1 MAVGGL
7 GGADY
12 SGRIRVHGINRTL
25 VSLLNLLICTSLL
38 RGGWL
43 RSNWLRNRV
52 GRFEN
57 HLVGVSRAGDNP
69 RVIRRLQRLSRPTR
83 LVRVLQLANPRHLS
97 GLLHRLCRLR
107 GLHWLCRLA
116 ITLGYLAVTLR
127 YLTVSLHRP
136 AVTLR
141 GLSSAWRNAWLCLCL
156 CLRLWLGEV
165 GV

>member
-25 VSLLNLLICTSLL
+25 VSLLNFLICTSLL

-43 RSNWLRNRV
+43 RSGWLRNRV

-69 RVIRRLQRLSRPTR
+69 RVIRRLQRLSRPAR

-97 GLLHRLCRLR
+97 WLLHRLC
-107 GLHWLCRLA
+107 GLCLA
-116 ITLGYLAVTLR
+116 VTLGYLAITLL
-127 YLTVSLHRP
+127 YLTISLHRP
-136 AVTLR
+136 TVTLR
-141 GLSSAWRNAWLCLCL
+141 CLGGAWGDTRLCL
-156 CLRLWLGEV
+156 CLRLGEV

>member
-25 VSLLNLLICTSLL
+25 VSFLNLLICASLL

-43 RSNWLRNRV
+43 RSSWLRNRV

-57 HLVGVSRAGDNP
+57 HLVGVSWASDNP
-69 RVIRRLQRLSRPTR
+69 RVIRRFQRLSRPAR

-107 GLHWLCRLA
+107 GLAVTLGDLA
-116 ITLGYLAVTLR
+116 ITLLYLTISLHRLAVTLR
-127 YLTVSLHRP
+127 CL
-136 AVTLR
+136 
-141 GLSSAWRNAWLCLCL
+141 GGAWGDTRLCL
-156 CLRLWLGEV
+156 CLRLGEV
-165 GV
+165 GG

>member
-25 VSLLNLLICTSLL
+25 VGLLNLLICTSLL

-43 RSNWLRNRV
+43 RSSWLRNRV

-69 RVIRRLQRLSRPTR
+69 RVIRRLQRLSRPAR

-97 GLLHRLCRLR
+97 GLGRLC
-107 GLHWLCRLA
+107 GVLHWLCRLA
-116 ITLGYLAVTLR
+116 VTLGYLAIT
-127 YLTVSLHRP
+127 LHRL

-141 GLSSAWRNAWLCLCL
+141 GLSGAWRNAWLCLR
-156 CLRLWLGEV
+156 LRLRLGEV

>member
-25 VSLLNLLICTSLL
+25 VSFLNLLICASLL

-43 RSNWLRNRV
+43 RSSWLRNRV

-57 HLVGVSRAGDNP
+57 HLVGVSWASDNP
-69 RVIRRLQRLSRPTR
+69 RVIRRFQRLSRPAR

-107 GLHWLCRLA
+107 GLA
-116 ITLGYLAVTLR
+116 VTLGYLAI
-127 YLTVSLHRP
+127 SLHRL

-141 GLSSAWRNAWLCLCL
+141 CLGGAWGDTRLCL
-156 CLRLWLGEV
+156 CLRLGEV
-165 GV
+165 GG

>member
-7 GGADY
+7 GSADY

-25 VSLLNLLICTSLL
+25 VSFLNLLICTSLL

-43 RSNWLRNRV
+43 RSSWLRNRV

-69 RVIRRLQRLSRPTR
+69 RVIRRLQRLSRPAR

-97 GLLHRLCRLR
+97 WLLHRLC
-107 GLHWLCRLA
+107 GLCLA
-116 ITLGYLAVTLR
+116 VTLGYLAITLL
-127 YLTVSLHRP
+127 YLTISLHRP
-136 AVTLR
+136 TVTLR
-141 GLSSAWRNAWLCLCL
+141 CLGGAWGDTRLCL
-156 CLRLWLGEV
+156 CLRLGEV

>member
-12 SGRIRVHGINRTL
+12 SGWIRVHGINRTL
-25 VSLLNLLICTSLL
+25 VGLLNLLICASLL

-43 RSNWLRNRV
+43 RSSWLRNRV

-57 HLVGVSRAGDNP
+57 HLVGVSWAGDNP
-69 RVIRRLQRLSRPTR
+69 RVIRRLQRLSRPAR

-97 GLLHRLCRLR
+97 GLLHRLCRL
-107 GLHWLCRLA
+107 CLA
-116 ITLGYLAVTLR
+116 VTLGYLTISLHRLAVTLR
-127 YLTVSLHRP
+127 CL
-136 AVTLR
+136 
-141 GLSSAWRNAWLCLCL
+141 GGAWGDTRLCL
-156 CLRLWLGEV
+156 CLRLGEV

>member
-12 SGRIRVHGINRTL
+12 SGWIRVHGINRTL
-25 VSLLNLLICTSLL
+25 VGLLNLLICASLL

-43 RSNWLRNRV
+43 RSSWLRNRV

-57 HLVGVSRAGDNP
+57 HLVGVSWAGDNP
-69 RVIRRLQRLSRPTR
+69 RVIRRLQRLSRPAR

-97 GLLHRLCRLR
+97 GLLHRLC
-107 GLHWLCRLA
+107 GLCLA
-116 ITLGYLAVTLR
+116 VTLGYLAITLL
-127 YLTVSLHRP
+127 YLTISLHRL

-141 GLSSAWRNAWLCLCL
+141 CLGGAWGDTRLCL
-156 CLRLWLGEV
+156 CLRLGEV
-165 GV
+165 GG

>member
-25 VSLLNLLICTSLL
+25 VSFLNFLICASLL

-43 RSNWLRNRV
+43 RSSWLRNRV

-57 HLVGVSRAGDNP
+57 HLVGVSWASDNP
-69 RVIRRLQRLSRPTR
+69 RVIRRFQRLSRPAR

-97 GLLHRLCRLR
+97 GLLHRLCRL
-107 GLHWLCRLA
+107 HWLCLTISLGYLA
-116 ITLGYLAVTLR
+116 ITLRG
-127 YLTVSLHRP
+127 LTISLPGLCGP

-141 GLSSAWRNAWLCLCL
+141 GLSGAWYNAWLCL
-156 CLRLWLGEV
+156 RLGEV

>member
-25 VSLLNLLICTSLL
+25 VGLLNLLICTSLL

-43 RSNWLRNRV
+43 RSSWLRNRV

-69 RVIRRLQRLSRPTR
+69 RVIRRLQRLSRPAR

-97 GLLHRLCRLR
+97 GLLHRLC
-107 GLHWLCRLA
+107 GLCLA
-116 ITLGYLAVTLR
+116 VTLGYLAISLL
-127 YLTVSLHRP
+127 YLTISLHRP
-136 AVTLR
+136 AITLR
-141 GLSSAWRNAWLCLCL
+141 CLGGAWGDTRLCL
-156 CLRLWLGEV
+156 CLRLGEV

>member
-12 SGRIRVHGINRTL
+12 SGWIRVHGIHRTL
-25 VSLLNLLICTSLL
+25 VSLLNFLICTSLL

-43 RSNWLRNRV
+43 RSSWLRNRV

-69 RVIRRLQRLSRPTR
+69 RVIRRLQRLSRPAR

-97 GLLHRLCRLR
+97 WLLHRLC
-107 GLHWLCRLA
+107 GLCLA
-116 ITLGYLAVTLR
+116 VTLGYLAITLL
-127 YLTVSLHRP
+127 YLTISLHRP
-136 AVTLR
+136 TVTLR
-141 GLSSAWRNAWLCLCL
+141 CLGGAWGDTRLCL
-156 CLRLWLGEV
+156 CLRLGEV

>member
-1 MAVGGL
+1 MAVGSL

-25 VSLLNLLICTSLL
+25 VGLLNLLICTSLL

-43 RSNWLRNRV
+43 RSSWLRNRV

-69 RVIRRLQRLSRPTR
+69 RVIRRLQRLSRPAR

-107 GLHWLCRLA
+107 GLA
-116 ITLGYLAVTLR
+116 VTLGYLAIT
-127 YLTVSLHRP
+127 LHRL

-141 GLSSAWRNAWLCLCL
+141 CLGGAWGDTRLCL
-156 CLRLWLGEV
+156 CLRLGEV

>member
-7 GGADY
+7 GGANY

-25 VSLLNLLICTSLL
+25 VGLLNLLICTSLL

-43 RSNWLRNRV
+43 RSGWLRNRV

-57 HLVGVSRAGDNP
+57 HLGGVSRAGDNP
-69 RVIRRLQRLSRPTR
+69 RVIRRLQRLSRPAR
-83 LVRVLQLANPRHLS
+83 LVRVLQLANPRYLS
-97 GLLHRLCRLR
+97 GLLHRLCGLYRL
-107 GLHWLCRLA
+107 CLA
-116 ITLGYLAVTLR
+116 ISLGYLTI
-127 YLTVSLHRP
+127 SLPGLCGP

-141 GLSSAWRNAWLCLCL
+141 GLSGAWHNAWLCLR
-156 CLRLWLGEV
+156 LRLRLRLGEV

>member
-25 VSLLNLLICTSLL
+25 VGLLNLLICTSLL

-43 RSNWLRNRV
+43 RSSWLRNRV

-69 RVIRRLQRLSRPTR
+69 RVIRRLQRLSRPAR

-97 GLLHRLCRLR
+97 GLGRLCRL
-107 GLHWLCRLA
+107 A
-116 ITLGYLAVTLR
+116 VTLGYLAITLL
-127 YLTVSLHRP
+127 YLTISLHRP
-136 AVTLR
+136 TVTLW
-141 GLSSAWRNAWLCLCL
+141 GLSGAWRNAWLCL
-156 CLRLWLGEV
+156 WLGEV
-165 GV
+165 RV

>member
-25 VSLLNLLICTSLL
+25 VGLLNLLICTSLL

-43 RSNWLRNRV
+43 RSSWLRNRV

-69 RVIRRLQRLSRPTR
+69 RVIRRLQRLSRPAR

-97 GLLHRLCRLR
+97 GLGRLCRL
-107 GLHWLCRLA
+107 A
-116 ITLGYLAVTLR
+116 VTLGYLAITLL
-127 YLTVSLHRP
+127 YLTISLHRP
-136 AVTLR
+136 TVTLW
-141 GLSSAWRNAWLCLCL
+141 GLSSAWRNARLCL
-156 CLRLWLGEV
+156 CLRLGEV

>member
-25 VSLLNLLICTSLL
+25 VSFLNFLICASLL

-43 RSNWLRNRV
+43 RSSWLRNRV

-69 RVIRRLQRLSRPTR
+69 RVIRRLQRLSRPAR

-97 GLLHRLCRLR
+97 GLGRLCRL
-107 GLHWLCRLA
+107 A
-116 ITLGYLAVTLR
+116 VTLGYLAITLL
-127 YLTVSLHRP
+127 YLTISLHRP
-136 AVTLR
+136 TVTLW
-141 GLSSAWRNAWLCLCL
+141 GLSSAWRNARLCL
-156 CLRLWLGEV
+156 CLRLGEV

>member
-1 MAVGGL
+1 MAVGSL

-25 VSLLNLLICTSLL
+25 VGLLNLLICTSLL

-43 RSNWLRNRV
+43 RSSWLRNRV

-69 RVIRRLQRLSRPTR
+69 RVIRRLQRLSRPAR

-107 GLHWLCRLA
+107 GLA
-116 ITLGYLAVTLR
+116 VTLGYLAITLL
-127 YLTVSLHRP
+127 YLTISLHRL

-141 GLSSAWRNAWLCLCL
+141 CLGGAWGDTRLCL
-156 CLRLWLGEV
+156 CLRLGEV
-165 GV
+165 GG

>member
-25 VSLLNLLICTSLL
+25 VGLLNLLICASLL

-43 RSNWLRNRV
+43 RSSWLRNRV

-57 HLVGVSRAGDNP
+57 HLVGVSWASDNP
-69 RVIRRLQRLSRPTR
+69 RVIRRFQRLSRPAR

-97 GLLHRLCRLR
+97 GLLYRLCGLYRLC
-107 GLHWLCRLA
+107 LT
-116 ITLGYLAVTLR
+116 ISLGYLTI
-127 YLTVSLHRP
+127 SLPRMCGP

-141 GLSSAWRNAWLCLCL
+141 SLSGAWHNAWL
-156 CLRLWLGEV
+156 CLRLWLSEV

>member
-25 VSLLNLLICTSLL
+25 VSFLNFLICASLL

-43 RSNWLRNRV
+43 RSSWLRNRV

-69 RVIRRLQRLSRPTR
+69 RVIRRLQRLSRPAR
-83 LVRVLQLANPRHLS
+83 LVRVLQLANPRYLS
-97 GLLHRLCRLR
+97 GLLHRLCGLYRLC
-107 GLHWLCRLA
+107 LT
-116 ITLGYLAVTLR
+116 ISLGYLTI
-127 YLTVSLHRP
+127 SLPGLCGP

-141 GLSSAWRNAWLCLCL
+141 GLSGAWRNAWLQLRL
-156 CLRLWLGEV
+156 RLRLWLGRRK
-165 GV
+165 

>member
-25 VSLLNLLICTSLL
+25 VGLLNLLICTSLL

-43 RSNWLRNRV
+43 RSSWLRNRV

-69 RVIRRLQRLSRPTR
+69 RVIRRLQRLSRPAR

-97 GLLHRLCRLR
+97 GLLHRLC
-107 GLHWLCRLA
+107 LA
-116 ITLGYLAVTLR
+116 VTLGYLAIILL
-127 YLTVSLHRP
+127 YLTISLHRP
-136 AVTLR
+136 TVTLW
-141 GLSSAWRNAWLCLCL
+141 GLSGAWRNAWLCL
-156 CLRLWLGEV
+156 WLGEV
-165 GV
+165 RV

>member
-7 GGADY
+7 GGANY

-25 VSLLNLLICTSLL
+25 VGLLNLLICTSLL

-43 RSNWLRNRV
+43 RSGWLRNRV

-57 HLVGVSRAGDNP
+57 HLGGVSRAGDNP
-69 RVIRRLQRLSRPTR
+69 RVIRRLQRLSRPAR

-97 GLLHRLCRLR
+97 GLLHRLCGLYRLC
-107 GLHWLCRLA
+107 L
-116 ITLGYLAVTLR
+116 TVSLGYLAI
-127 YLTVSLHRP
+127 SLPGLCGP

-141 GLSSAWRNAWLCLCL
+141 GLSGAWHNAWLCLRL
-156 CLRLWLGEV
+156 CLRLGEV

>member
-7 GGADY
+7 GGANY

-25 VSLLNLLICTSLL
+25 VGLLNLLICTSLL
-38 RGGWL
+38 RGLWL
-43 RSNWLRNRV
+43 RSSWLRNRV

-69 RVIRRLQRLSRPTR
+69 RVIRRLQRLSRPAR

-97 GLLHRLCRLR
+97 GLLHRLCRLAVTL
-107 GLHWLCRLA
+107 GYLTISLHRLA
-116 ITLGYLAVTLR
+116 ITLRCLG
-127 YLTVSLHRP
+127 
-136 AVTLR
+136 
-141 GLSSAWRNAWLCLCL
+141 GAWGDTRLCL
-156 CLRLWLGEV
+156 CLRLGEV

>member
-25 VSLLNLLICTSLL
+25 VGLLNLLICTSLL

-43 RSNWLRNRV
+43 RSSWLRNRV

-57 HLVGVSRAGDNP
+57 HLGGVSWAGDNP
-69 RVIRRLQRLSRPTR
+69 RVIRRLQRLSRPAR

-97 GLLHRLCRLR
+97 GLGRLCRL
-107 GLHWLCRLA
+107 A
-116 ITLGYLAVTLR
+116 VTLGYLAITLL
-127 YLTVSLHRP
+127 YLTISLHRP
-136 AVTLR
+136 TVTLW
-141 GLSSAWRNAWLCLCL
+141 GLSGAWRNAWLCL
-156 CLRLWLGEV
+156 WLGEV
-165 GV
+165 RV

>member
-1 MAVGGL
+1 MAVGSL

-25 VSLLNLLICTSLL
+25 VGLLNLLICTSLL

-43 RSNWLRNRV
+43 RSSWLRNRV

-69 RVIRRLQRLSRPTR
+69 RVIRRLQRLSRPAR

-107 GLHWLCRLA
+107 GLA
-116 ITLGYLAVTLR
+116 VTLGYLAITLL
-127 YLTVSLHRP
+127 YLTISLHRP
-136 AVTLR
+136 TVTLW
-141 GLSSAWRNAWLCLCL
+141 GLSGAWRNAWLCL
-156 CLRLWLGEV
+156 WLGEV
-165 GV
+165 RV

>member
-25 VSLLNLLICTSLL
+25 VGLLNLLICTSLL
-38 RGGWL
+38 RGLWL
-43 RSNWLRNRV
+43 RSSWLRNRV

-69 RVIRRLQRLSRPTR
+69 RVIRRLQRLSRPAR

-97 GLLHRLCRLR
+97 GLGRLC
-107 GLHWLCRLA
+107 GLCLA
-116 ITLGYLAVTLR
+116 VTLGYLAITLL
-127 YLTVSLHRP
+127 YLTISLHRP
-136 AVTLR
+136 TVTLW
-141 GLSSAWRNAWLCLCL
+141 GLSSAWRNARLCL
-156 CLRLWLGEV
+156 CLRLGEV

>member
-25 VSLLNLLICTSLL
+25 VSFLNFLICASLL

-43 RSNWLRNRV
+43 RSSWLRNRV

-69 RVIRRLQRLSRPTR
+69 RVIRRLQRLSRPAR

-97 GLLHRLCRLR
+97 GLGRLCRLR
-107 GLHWLCRLA
+107 GLA
-116 ITLGYLAVTLR
+116 VTLGYLAITLR
-127 YLTVSLHRP
+127 GLTISLP
-136 AVTLR
+136 GLCGLAVTLR
-141 GLSSAWRNAWLCLCL
+141 CLGGAWGDTRLCL
-156 CLRLWLGEV
+156 CLRLGEV
-165 GV
+165 GG